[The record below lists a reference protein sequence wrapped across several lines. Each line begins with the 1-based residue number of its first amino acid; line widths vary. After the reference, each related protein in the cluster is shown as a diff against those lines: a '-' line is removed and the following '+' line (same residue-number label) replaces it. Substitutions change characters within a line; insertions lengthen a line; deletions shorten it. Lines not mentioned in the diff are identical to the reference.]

1 MAGKARGDDD
11 GAIVDINVTP
21 LVDVILV
28 LLIVFMVTARL
39 MVPPT
44 IPLQLPK
51 ASTGSS
57 EKTPASF
64 AISLSYAPPD
74 QEPPL
79 YLNGKATSYPQLQAK
94 IKIALEGK
102 KGLQVIIA
110 ADRRISF
117 GKVINLLDWLRRQG
131 VEEYAFNI
139 DPEQGLP
146 SSG

>member
-1 MAGKARGDDD
+1 MAGKSHGDDD
-11 GAIVDINVTP
+11 GAIVSINVTP

-51 ASTGSS
+51 ASTGSK
-57 EKTPASF
+57 EKTPSSF
-64 AISLSYAPPD
+64 AISLSYAPSD
-74 QEPPL
+74 KEPPL
-79 YLNGKATSYPQLQAK
+79 YLNGKRITYPKLKKK
-94 IKIALEGK
+94 IVSALHSK

-110 ADRRISF
+110 ADRRITH
-117 GKVINLLDWLRRQG
+117 GKVINLLDWLRRLG

-139 DPEQGLP
+139 DPQKP
-146 SSG
+146 TSI